1 MFSGPIENFVIP
13 CNQTP
18 SAHCTL
24 HKKYNCTI
32 STYLLISYCG
42 TPLVYYIG
50 LEENRR
56 QARDYIRS
64 RVGVV
69 RGPGGV
75 APSPDITPPP
85 AGEVFTLA
93 PVDTNNPVHN
103 IPGQV
108 EEQHL

>member
-1 MFSGPIENFVIP
+1 M
-13 CNQTP
+13 
-18 SAHCTL
+18 
-24 HKKYNCTI
+24 
-32 STYLLISYCG
+32 ISYCG

-56 QARDYIRS
+56 QAGDYIRS

-69 RGPGGV
+69 RGPGAGGV
-75 APSPDITPPP
+75 APSPDITPPL

-93 PVDTNNPVHN
+93 PVDTNNPVVN

-108 EEQHL
+108 EQQQE

>member
-1 MFSGPIENFVIP
+1 M
-13 CNQTP
+13 
-18 SAHCTL
+18 
-24 HKKYNCTI
+24 
-32 STYLLISYCG
+32 ISYCG

-56 QARDYIRS
+56 QARDFIRS
-64 RVGVV
+64 RVRVV
-69 RGPGGV
+69 RV
-75 APSPDITPPP
+75 EPSPPAAAATAPPP